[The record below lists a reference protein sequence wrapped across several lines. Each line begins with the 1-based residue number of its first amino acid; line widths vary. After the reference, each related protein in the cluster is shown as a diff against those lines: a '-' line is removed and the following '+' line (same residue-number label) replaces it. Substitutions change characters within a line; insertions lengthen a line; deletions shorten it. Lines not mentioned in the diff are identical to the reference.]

1 VNDFE
6 RFQALQGFLVEVGFH
21 TTFDARRE
29 GNQAVF
35 SLVVDVHDQPPEMM
49 AKLSELT
56 TDNNFAFTVNHDQAA
71 ISLLQG

>member
-6 RFQALQGFLVEVGFH
+6 RFQALQRVLVGVGFD

-35 SLVVDVHDQPPEMM
+35 SLQVDVHDQPAEMM
-49 AKLSELT
+49 AQLAEIT
-56 TDNNFAFTVNHDQAA
+56 TENQFAFTVNRDKAA
-71 ISLLQG
+71 ITMLPT